1 MTAARDPAIEILKT
15 KMGDA
20 GIGVEVEIKSEK
32 AKEVVENALVK
43 VEEVEAKSALKKD
56 EVGVESG
63 VINVAEAKAR
73 NEKDEVKVMKG
84 NEAEAKIEV
93 KFKPKS
99 INDNLA
105 SRINAKLLIQLL
117 TPILDFIDANI
128 NFLQQEDFVE
138 SAVVVPAEDRH
149 LLPLLRDLAV
159 DLDALEAVHQ
169 LTFH

>member
-1 MTAARDPAIEILKT
+1 MVAHQLVSHVTAARDPAIEILKT

-56 EVGVESG
+56 EVRVESG

-73 NEKDEVKVMKG
+73 NEKDEVKVMKE
-84 NEAEAKIEV
+84 NEAEAKIE
-93 KFKPKS
+93 
-99 INDNLA
+99 
-105 SRINAKLLIQLL
+105 
-117 TPILDFIDANI
+117 
-128 NFLQQEDFVE
+128 EDFVE

>member
-1 MTAARDPAIEILKT
+1 MVAHQLVSHVTAARDPAIEILKT
-15 KMGDA
+15 KMEDA

-56 EVGVESG
+56 EVRVESG

-73 NEKDEVKVMKG
+73 NEKDEVKVMKE
-84 NEAEAKIEV
+84 NEAEAKIE
-93 KFKPKS
+93 
-99 INDNLA
+99 
-105 SRINAKLLIQLL
+105 
-117 TPILDFIDANI
+117 
-128 NFLQQEDFVE
+128 EDFAE

-149 LLPLLRDLAV
+149 LLPPLRDLAV

-169 LTFH
+169 QTFH

>member
-73 NEKDEVKVMKG
+73 NEKDEVKVMKE

-105 SRINAKLLIQLL
+105 FKCKVTHSITN
-117 TPILDFIDANI
+117 TYFG
-128 NFLQQEDFVE
+128 
-138 SAVVVPAEDRH
+138 
-149 LLPLLRDLAV
+149 
-159 DLDALEAVHQ
+159 
-169 LTFH
+169 FH

>member
-1 MTAARDPAIEILKT
+1 MVAHQLVSHVTAARDPAIEILKT

-43 VEEVEAKSALKKD
+43 VEGVEAKSALKKD
-56 EVGVESG
+56 AVGVESG

-73 NEKDEVKVMKG
+73 NEKDEVKVMKE
-84 NEAEAKIEV
+84 NEAEAKIE
-93 KFKPKS
+93 
-99 INDNLA
+99 
-105 SRINAKLLIQLL
+105 
-117 TPILDFIDANI
+117 
-128 NFLQQEDFVE
+128 EDFVE
-138 SAVVVPAEDRH
+138 SAVVVLAEDRH

>member
-1 MTAARDPAIEILKT
+1 MVAHQLVSHVTAARDPAIEILKT
-15 KMGDA
+15 KMEDA

-56 EVGVESG
+56 VVRVESG

-73 NEKDEVKVMKG
+73 NEKDEVKVMKE
-84 NEAEAKIEV
+84 NEAEAKIE
-93 KFKPKS
+93 
-99 INDNLA
+99 
-105 SRINAKLLIQLL
+105 
-117 TPILDFIDANI
+117 
-128 NFLQQEDFVE
+128 EDFVE

-169 LTFH
+169 QTFH

>member
-1 MTAARDPAIEILKT
+1 MVAHQLVSHVTAARDPAIEILKT
-15 KMGDA
+15 KMEDA

-56 EVGVESG
+56 EVRVESG

-73 NEKDEVKVMKG
+73 NEKDEVKVMKE
-84 NEAEAKIEV
+84 NEAEAKIE
-93 KFKPKS
+93 
-99 INDNLA
+99 
-105 SRINAKLLIQLL
+105 
-117 TPILDFIDANI
+117 
-128 NFLQQEDFVE
+128 EDFVE

>member
-1 MTAARDPAIEILKT
+1 MVAHQLVSHVTAARDPAIEILKT

-73 NEKDEVKVMKG
+73 NEKDEVKVMKE
-84 NEAEAKIEV
+84 NEAEAKIE
-93 KFKPKS
+93 
-99 INDNLA
+99 
-105 SRINAKLLIQLL
+105 
-117 TPILDFIDANI
+117 
-128 NFLQQEDFVE
+128 EDFVE

>member
-1 MTAARDPAIEILKT
+1 MVAHQLVSHVTAARDPAIEILKT
-15 KMGDA
+15 KMEDA

-56 EVGVESG
+56 VVRVESG

-73 NEKDEVKVMKG
+73 NEKDEVKVMKE
-84 NEAEAKIEV
+84 NEAEAKIE
-93 KFKPKS
+93 
-99 INDNLA
+99 
-105 SRINAKLLIQLL
+105 
-117 TPILDFIDANI
+117 
-128 NFLQQEDFVE
+128 EDFAE

-169 LTFH
+169 QTFH

>member
-1 MTAARDPAIEILKT
+1 MVAHQLVSHVTAARDPAIEILKT
-15 KMGDA
+15 KMEDA

-56 EVGVESG
+56 EAGVESG

-73 NEKDEVKVMKG
+73 NEKDEVKVMKE
-84 NEAEAKIEV
+84 NAAEAEIE
-93 KFKPKS
+93 
-99 INDNLA
+99 
-105 SRINAKLLIQLL
+105 
-117 TPILDFIDANI
+117 
-128 NFLQQEDFVE
+128 EDFAE

-169 LTFH
+169 QTFH